1 MAVAVPAIVGLPLDR
16 FRSGILGSGG
26 DGVGNEE
33 TQFDHFVA
41 RYLFECKGGYAKS
54 LAKRLVLGC
63 VKLSLV
69 EDLATYDKPFSKLC
83 RSKSHQMQKSL
94 TRLFSTS
101 VSSMLSV
108 KSMEASSDKTQV
120 VLVSRATPAPE
131 I

>member
-69 EDLATYDKPFSKLC
+69 EDLATYDKPLSKLC
-83 RSKSHQMQKSL
+83 RS
-94 TRLFSTS
+94 
-101 VSSMLSV
+101 
-108 KSMEASSDKTQV
+108 
-120 VLVSRATPAPE
+120 
-131 I
+131 